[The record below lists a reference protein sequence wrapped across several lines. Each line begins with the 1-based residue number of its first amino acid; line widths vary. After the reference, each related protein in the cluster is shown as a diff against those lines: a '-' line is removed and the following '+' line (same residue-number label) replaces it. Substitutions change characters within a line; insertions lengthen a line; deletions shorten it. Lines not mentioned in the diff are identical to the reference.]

1 LSTIY
6 LVRHG
11 QAGTRNAYDC
21 LSPLGRRQARLLGEY
36 LAAQRLVFS
45 AAYSGSMKRQQ
56 DTAFEVQSAYR
67 DLGVEFPEIVV
78 KPDWDEFNLDRIY
91 REIGPRMRSDDPSFR
106 EQYEAMQQEVR
117 CSGSDQDAAVHRRWL
132 PCDSR
137 IVKAW
142 IAGQYSYQGESWDD
156 FRKRVAGCGCEWRNG
171 TRKTNII
178 VFTSAMPVG
187 IWAGLALDIADERVL
202 RLAGVL
208 HNSSYSILRCKAE
221 DLRLHTFN
229 AAPHLVQDDLR
240 TYR

>member
-1 LSTIY
+1 MSTIY

-11 QAGTRNAYDC
+11 QAGTRGAYDC

-56 DTAFEVQSAYR
+56 DTALEVQSAYR

-78 KPDWDEFNLDRIY
+78 KPDWDEFSLDRIY

-117 CSGSDQDAAVHRRWL
+117 CSGDDQDAAVHRRWL
-132 PCDSR
+132 PCDSK

-156 FRKRVAGCGCEWRNG
+156 FRKRVAGCGREWRNG
-171 TRKTNII
+171 TPKTNII

-208 HNSSYSILRCKAE
+208 HNSSYSILRLKAD